1 MFCKYCQTEQSE
13 QNFEVASIVKGKAYR
28 RLKCRSCKQLRQNQ
42 RRQELYSWI
51 SDYKKTLSCSKCGFS
66 DYRALDFHHL
76 NPLEKDFAVADLI
89 SRGASPNKIKK
100 EIEKCVILCANCHR
114 IEHWGYGM

>member
-1 MFCKYCQTEQSE
+1 VNKTS
-13 QNFEVASIVKGKAYR
+13 EVASIVKGKAYR
-28 RLKCRSCKQLRQNQ
+28 RLKCRYCKKSRQNE
-42 RRQELYSWI
+42 RRQEHYVWI
-51 SDYKKTLSCSKCGFS
+51 TEYKKTVCCSRCGFA

-89 SRGASPNKIKK
+89 SRGASLNKIKK